1 MYFCPKCNYSFD
13 VTKLSSEQTNEKE
26 EISSLSTLIKKIT
39 KNDNMDNIKITIP
52 KNTLI
57 NDEKFKKLKDKHR
70 TKILSLYNTK
80 ASNIIF
86 HCLNCNNK
94 SSINETIKLYKLDLR
109 EEKGNILSFEDCKL
123 LSSDPILPRTKDFNC
138 KNINCLTH
146 KDLSKKEAVYY
157 KDNKSYKISYICCV
171 CYTNW
176 SLN

>member
-86 HCLNCNNK
+86 HCFVC
-94 SSINETIKLYKLDLR
+94 
-109 EEKGNILSFEDCKL
+109 GA
-123 LSSDPILPRTKDFNC
+123 LSSDNHMVCIRLKTF
-138 KNINCLTH
+138 L
-146 KDLSKKEAVYY
+146 
-157 KDNKSYKISYICCV
+157 KSATAASF
-171 CYTNW
+171 
-176 SLN
+176 